1 MRAGRGSDL
10 FLVLFGIVC
19 WPSSSQSM
27 PVCSLDKAT
36 RKFSGASFFF
46 LFFYSLPF
54 FCHAFCFHL
63 TSKLNGELSRAAF
76 NNVWKMS

>member
-1 MRAGRGSDL
+1 MRARRGSDL
-10 FLVLFGIVC
+10 FLGLFGIVC

-36 RKFSGASFFF
+36 RKSSGASFFF
-46 LFFYSLPF
+46 LFLFTQF

-63 TSKLNGELSRAAF
+63 TSKLNGWLSRAAF
-76 NNVWKMS
+76 NNV

>member
-10 FLVLFGIVC
+10 FLGLFGVVC
-19 WPSSSQSM
+19 WPSSSQSI

-36 RKFSGASFFF
+36 SLQVRIFSF
-46 LFFYSLPF
+46 FFYSLPF

-63 TSKLNGELSRAAF
+63 TPKRNGELSSVAF
-76 NNVWKMS
+76 NNV